1 MSYCYKIVN
10 CRRIR
15 VPNKWQSM
23 SIKDKRKYWM
33 EAQRRHRLAYKFI
46 PLDKN
51 IEDRIFKKVLKKL
64 RQRGKHE

>member
-1 MSYCYKIVN
+1 
-10 CRRIR
+10 
-15 VPNKWQSM
+15 M